1 MNIRLKPASG
11 FTLVE
16 IMIVVAI
23 IGLLAGISTPS
34 VLKARDTSQLNAI
47 INNLRQIES
56 AKEQWA
62 LETRQ
67 GSGALPVDTD
77 IGPFIKQNSMPH
89 AIVGETYNINPVG
102 QPSDATIP
110 VRLGSIPAGGTVSIP

>member
-1 MNIRLKPASG
+1 MNIRYKRASG

-16 IMIVVAI
+16 VMIVVAI

-34 VLKARDTSQLNAI
+34 VMKARDTSQLNAI
-47 INNLRQIES
+47 INNLRLVES

-67 GSGALPVDTD
+67 GSGAVAVDTD
-77 IGPFIKQNSMPH
+77 VAPFLKQNAMPK

-102 QPSDATIP
+102 QPSDATTP
-110 VRLGSIPAGGTVSIP
+110 VRLGTVPAGGTITIP

>member
-1 MNIRLKPASG
+1 MKIRLKPSSG

-23 IGLLAGISTPS
+23 IGLLAGITTPS

-47 INNLRQIES
+47 INNLRLIES

-62 LETRQ
+62 LDTRQ
-67 GSGALPVDTD
+67 GSGAVPADSDV
-77 IGPFIKQNSMPH
+77 GPFLKLNVMPTP
-89 AIVGETYNINPVG
+89 IVGETYNINPVG
-102 QPSDATIP
+102 ELATATTP
-110 VRLGSIPAGGTVSIP
+110 VKLGTIPAGGTVNLP

>member
-1 MNIRLKPASG
+1 MQIRISRGSG

-16 IMIVVAI
+16 IMIVMAI

-47 INNLRQIES
+47 INNLRLIES

-62 LETRQ
+62 LDTRQ
-67 GSGALPVDTD
+67 GTGVVPADTD
-77 IGPFIKQNSMPH
+77 VAPFLKLNAMPTP
-89 AIVGETYNINPVG
+89 IVGETYNINPVG
-102 QPSDATIP
+102 QLADATTPVKLGTIP
-110 VRLGSIPAGGTVSIP
+110 VGGTISLP

>member
-1 MNIRLKPASG
+1 MQIKISRRAG

-16 IMIVVAI
+16 IMIVMAI

-47 INNLRQIES
+47 INNLRLIES

-62 LETRQ
+62 LDTRQ
-67 GSGALPVDTD
+67 GTGVVPADTD
-77 IGPFIKQNSMPH
+77 VAPFLKLNAMPTP
-89 AIVGETYNINPVG
+89 IVGETYNINPVG
-102 QPSDATIP
+102 QLADATTPVKLGTIP
-110 VRLGSIPAGGTVSIP
+110 VGGTISLR